1 MADFPT
7 KESELK
13 FCKQDFRDLSVPD
26 NLLNL

>member
-13 FCKQDFRDLSVPD
+13 FCKPDFRDLSVPD